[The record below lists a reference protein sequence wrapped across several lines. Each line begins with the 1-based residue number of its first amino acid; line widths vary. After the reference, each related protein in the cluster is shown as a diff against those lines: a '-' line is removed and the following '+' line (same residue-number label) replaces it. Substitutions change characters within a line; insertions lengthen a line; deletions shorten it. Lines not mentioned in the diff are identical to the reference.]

1 MNKVIKSILFGIA
14 FFPLTGCLSNL
25 DLHPIDSD
33 TPNTF
38 FKDSAACAKVLV
50 GCYDALSVPGGG
62 LFDGS
67 MNSQFVIWNV
77 TDEMYNAA
85 AGTGPKV
92 YSYTSG
98 YAPNA
103 TMYKNLYAAIQRCCQ
118 FLHYLPDAKMT
129 TETKLAMEGEVQ
141 FIRAFCYFNLVQ
153 NYGRVP
159 LVTEASSDVNSTS
172 AKQA

>member
-67 MNSQFVIWNV
+67 MNSQFVICIMQQPEQV
-77 TDEMYNAA
+77 
-85 AGTGPKV
+85 
-92 YSYTSG
+92 
-98 YAPNA
+98 
-103 TMYKNLYAAIQRCCQ
+103 LRCIAI
-118 FLHYLPDAKMT
+118 LPDMLLMLLCTRIFMRRFSVA
-129 TETKLAMEGEVQ
+129 VSS
-141 FIRAFCYFNLVQ
+141 FIIFLMPR
-153 NYGRVP
+153 
-159 LVTEASSDVNSTS
+159 
-172 AKQA
+172 

>member
-98 YAPNA
+98 
-103 TMYKNLYAAIQRCCQ
+103 
-118 FLHYLPDAKMT
+118 
-129 TETKLAMEGEVQ
+129 
-141 FIRAFCYFNLVQ
+141 
-153 NYGRVP
+153 
-159 LVTEASSDVNSTS
+159 
-172 AKQA
+172 